1 MKKNSKQISIEE
13 VLVRQVIALV
23 ETTADLICRDSGE
36 NILDVQAQLF
46 ETLKVN
52 CATKKKLCEALGQER
67 LKATPKRRVERARKP

>member
-1 MKKNSKQISIEE
+1 MKKNSQQQISIEE

-46 ETLKVN
+46 ETLEVN
-52 CATKKKLCEALGQER
+52 CATKKKLCEKGAL
-67 LKATPKRRVERARKP
+67 KTTPKRRVGRARKP

>member
-23 ETTADLICRDSGE
+23 ETTADLICRVSGE
-36 NILDVQAQLF
+36 NILDVQAQLL
-46 ETLKVN
+46 ETLEVN
-52 CATKKKLCEALGQER
+52 CATKKKSCEALGKGA